1 MLCAMPSL
9 RQSSAILAS
18 PRNPSRTMRIFSS
31 AEYCRRVALRMSRT
45 VFSALSALA
54 VRVLIVA
61 SFGVTMSPNL
71 SLRQSTQSV
80 PQVLTGDNEE
90 QAADLVACERRSAR
104 IGAVSH
110 EDQSKNSRECQ
121 CCEGT

>member
-31 AEYCRRVALRMSRT
+31 AEYCRRVALRISRT

-80 PQVLTGDNEE
+80 PQVLTGDKGKKLYLYPE
-90 QAADLVACERRSAR
+90 QYEGQEC
-104 IGAVSH
+104 
-110 EDQSKNSRECQ
+110 DQLIFCT
-121 CCEGT
+121 GPVP